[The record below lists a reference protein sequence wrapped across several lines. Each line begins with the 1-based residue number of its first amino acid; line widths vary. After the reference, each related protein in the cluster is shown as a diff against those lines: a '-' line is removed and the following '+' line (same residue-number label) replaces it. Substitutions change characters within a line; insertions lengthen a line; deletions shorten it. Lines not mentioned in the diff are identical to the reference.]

1 MTQKK
6 TEQKP
11 VETAAKAEEKAAAAT
26 KAAAE
31 KKAAA
36 ATKAEPKA
44 AAEKKGTA
52 AAKAKPAVAE
62 KAESSAKVADAKAK
76 PEVATKAKPETA
88 AEAKPEETKAEQPK
102 KTQRA
107 SKPRAAAKTQA
118 KAQPKKAA
126 TKSKPAAK
134 AAAKPAEKA
143 EAVEEKPQTKPATA
157 EKKPAVKAK
166 VEKPAAAKAAV
177 ESEPAV
183 EIKPAVEPAAEPV
196 AEPAIVVEPE
206 AEIKLAA
213 ETPEAPVAEEAQA
226 NKPEA
231 AVEKPV
237 AEESDSAPEPAPAE
251 EPEPASAEEP
261 APEPAP
267 AEELA
272 FEAEFARV
280 PEYADVP
287 GVLIAAAE
295 CAPLVKVGGLA
306 DVVGALPKYL
316 KKLGVDA
323 RVIMPFHRQIKDRY
337 AGQVQHLCDF
347 QASLG
352 WRSQYVGLEKLDL
365 DGTIIY
371 FIDNEFYFGG
381 PVYCGG
387 EFEGEQYAFFTRAVM
402 DAIPQLDFDVRILHC
417 NDWHTGMMPL
427 LAKTQYHGGM
437 QEGLRTIMTI
447 HNLHF
452 QGQFSHEFDRDL
464 LRIDDSL
471 ATPQFIEHYGCDNML
486 KAGIVFADKVT
497 TVSPTYAGEICG
509 PELGE
514 SLDGVLRSRG
524 YDLWG
529 ILNGID
535 VDVWNPQTDEHLP
548 QRYSTKSL
556 WRKEK
561 NREAL
566 LEELGL
572 APAGEYTPV
581 IAMVGRLTPQKGI
594 DLVKCVLDDIMAE
607 DVRMIILGSGDAE
620 YEDFLRDAENRYK
633 GRLCSYIGYN
643 GELSH
648 RIYAGADLFL
658 MPSLFEPCG
667 ISQMISMRYGT
678 LPIVRETGG
687 LKDTVVP
694 YNEFTGEGTG
704 FSFANYNAHEMLG
717 VIRYALSVWRNPE
730 ARKRLMTQAM
740 EADFSFD
747 RCARTYAELYKT
759 L

>member
-1 MTQKK
+1 MLPDSFVSRREFLVVTRKSAKTTEAKESPKIAKAAEAAASKTTASKNKTAEAENVAAKSAAKTVAKVAVAKAVVDK
-6 TEQKP
+6 TEAAKSTISK
-11 VETAAKAEEKAAAAT
+11 TAAKATPAKKKTAAKSAT
-26 KAAAE
+26 KTAAKTVA
-31 KKAAA
+31 KDVAKTAV
-36 ATKAEPKA
+36 K
-44 AAEKKGTA
+44 TA
-52 AAKAKPAVAE
+52 AAKSV
-62 KAESSAKVADAKAK
+62 
-76 PEVATKAKPETA
+76 
-88 AEAKPEETKAEQPK
+88 
-102 KTQRA
+102 
-107 SKPRAAAKTQA
+107 AKT
-118 KAQPKKAA
+118 
-126 TKSKPAAK
+126 
-134 AAAKPAEKA
+134 
-143 EAVEEKPQTKPATA
+143 
-157 EKKPAVKAK
+157 
-166 VEKPAAAKAAV
+166 AAKAAV
-177 ESEPAV
+177 KTTAAKAVAKTAAKKIDAVEEKVEKKLVEAVVEKEQKAAAKTPAV
-183 EIKPAVEPAAEPV
+183 IEEAKKTPAKET
-196 AEPAIVVEPE
+196 VVEE
-206 AEIKLAA
+206 ATTVETIA
-213 ETPEAPVAEEAQA
+213 ETIVEEL
-226 NKPEA
+226 
-231 AVEKPV
+231 AV
-237 AEESDSAPEPAPAE
+237 EPAPAE
-251 EPEPASAEEP
+251 KAPVSIEEVPAEEKP
-261 APEPAP
+261 AEDKPAEEAP
-267 AEELA
+267 AEDKPAEETPVE
-272 FEAEFARV
+272 EAPAEQQ
-280 PEYADVP
+280 PETSDFSYVG

-316 KKLGVDA
+316 KKLGIDA
-323 RVIMPFHRQIKDRY
+323 RIIMPFHRQIKDKY
-337 AGQVQHLCDF
+337 ADQVQHMCDF

-352 WRSQYVGLEKLDL
+352 WRSQYVGLEKLEM
-365 DGTIIY
+365 DGTIYY

-381 PVYCGG
+381 PIYCGG

-417 NDWHTGMMPL
+417 NDWHTAMMPL
-427 LAKTQYHGGM
+427 LAKTQYQGGM
-437 QEGLRTIMTI
+437 QAGLRTVLTI
-447 HNLHF
+447 HNLFF

-464 LRIDDSL
+464 LGVDDSL
-471 ATPQFIEHYGCDNML
+471 ATPQFVEHYGCDNML

-497 TVSPTYAGEICG
+497 TVSPTYSQEICG

-524 YDLWG
+524 GDLWG

-535 VDVWNPQTDEHLP
+535 VDVWNPQTDPALP
-548 QRYSTKSL
+548 ARYSAKSL

-561 NREAL
+561 DREAV

-572 APAGEYTPV
+572 EPAGENTPV

-594 DLVKCVLDDIMAE
+594 DLVQCVLEDIMAE
-607 DVRMIILGSGDAE
+607 DIRMIILGSGDAE
-620 YEDFLRDAENRYK
+620 YEGFLRDAENRHK

-687 LKDTVVP
+687 LKDTVAP

-704 FSFANYNAHEMLG
+704 FSFATYNAHEMLG

-730 ARKRLMTQAM
+730 VRKRLMTQAM

-747 RCARTYAELYKT
+747 RCARAYAELYKT